1 MSLLTSDFRYC
12 HGLVVV
18 VGAALLS
25 RGFASVLLSHLPSG
39 GEWDNFGRF

>member
-18 VGAALLS
+18 VGALGVGIKLRS
-25 RGFASVLLSHLPSG
+25 SPV
-39 GEWDNFGRF
+39 